1 MMESNRFARMQKTT
15 GLHLAMEVQECMR
28 QITDFPESPK
38 AMEYFYELFNNTFS
52 KDHAPKTDIPIIGTM
67 CVQVPEEL
75 IIAAGAKP
83 LRLCSG
89 AYAYDQIGADF
100 MPAKSCPLIKAT
112 AGMLHV
118 NQDFWG
124 DALKT
129 VVIPTTCDQ
138 KKKAGELL
146 KSLGY
151 RVYTLEMPS
160 AKESDTARFYWQES
174 VKQFTLDLQGITGK
188 KITTTK
194 IKNAISKTTNA
205 ARLFRKLYELRKA
218 DPGMILGKDI
228 FLVNNAYFF
237 DDIDRWQEA
246 VTVLITELEERLALS
261 FRVTNK
267 QAPRILFTGSPPIFP
282 NLKVPLLV
290 EQAGA
295 IIVADEVCSS
305 NRMLYD
311 AVSYD
316 EEHLNDI
323 VPALADRYLK
333 PCTCPCLSDNSDR
346 TRKLSDMSDAYA
358 VDGIVYQSFS
368 GCIPYEMEQRQ
379 VNEAMTKH
387 NVPVLYLETDYS
399 PEDVGQLSTRIEA
412 FIESIKAQRRKKR

>member
-1 MMESNRFARMQKTT
+1 MDSNRFARLQKTT
-15 GLHLAMEVQECMR
+15 GLHLGMEVQECMR
-28 QITDFPESPK
+28 QITDFPENPK
-38 AMEYFYELFNNTFS
+38 GMSYFYDLFSHTFS
-52 KDHAPKTDIPIIGTM
+52 GEYAPKSDLPMIGTM

-75 IIAAGAKP
+75 IIAAGARP

-89 AYAYDQIGADF
+89 AYAYDQVGADF

-146 KSLGY
+146 ESLGY
-151 RVYTLEMPS
+151 RVYTLEMPAS
-160 AKESDTARFYWQES
+160 KESDVARYYWQES
-174 VKQFTLDLQGITGK
+174 VKQFTLGLQEITGN
-188 KITTTK
+188 KITTK
-194 IKNAISKTTNA
+194 KLVAAIDKTSKA
-205 ARLFRKLYELRKA
+205 AELFRKLYELRKA
-218 DPGMILGKDI
+218 NPGLILGKDM

-237 DDIDRWQEA
+237 DDIDSWQVA
-246 VTVLITELEERLALS
+246 TTELIKELEDRQSTDFQAAN
-261 FRVTNK
+261 R

-305 NRMLYD
+305 SRMLYD
-311 AVSYD
+311 SVFYD
-316 EEHLNDI
+316 EENLNDI

-333 PCTCPCLSDNSDR
+333 PCTCPCLSNNSDR
-346 TRKLSDMSDAYA
+346 IRKLSDMSEAYR
-358 VDGIVYQSFS
+358 VDGIVYQSLS

-379 VNEAMTKH
+379 VNEAMAKE
-387 NVPVLYLETDYS
+387 NMPVLYLETDYS

-412 FIESIKAQRRKKR
+412 FIESIKARRRKKR